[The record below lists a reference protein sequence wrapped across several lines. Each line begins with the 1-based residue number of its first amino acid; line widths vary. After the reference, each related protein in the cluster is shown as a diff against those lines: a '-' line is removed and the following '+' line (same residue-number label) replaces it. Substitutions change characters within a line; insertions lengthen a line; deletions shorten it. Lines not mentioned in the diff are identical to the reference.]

1 MDREIEQQSFVKT
14 LVLEADT
21 AANNA
26 QSGSDSVRQLSGV
39 ITEAS
44 KKVKTEAERE
54 KLLSLAAD
62 LSQISARFLS
72 QAQFV
77 AKPSVP
83 SLPERPTPPM
93 VSLLS
98 GLLAALLA
106 ALFLWRRLIIDF
118 FRRDERERT

>member
-1 MDREIEQQSFVKT
+1 
-14 LVLEADT
+14 
-21 AANNA
+21 
-26 QSGSDSVRQLSGV
+26 VRQLSAV
-39 ITEAS
+39 ITETS

-83 SLPERPTPPM
+83 SQAERPTPRM
-93 VSLLS
+93 AIVFG
-98 GLLAALLA
+98 GLLAGFLA
-106 ALFLWRRLIIDF
+106 GVFLWRQLLIRLLW
-118 FRRDERERT
+118 RDEDEKS

>member
-1 MDREIEQQSFVKT
+1 
-14 LVLEADT
+14 EA
-21 AANNA
+21 AANKA
-26 QSGSDSVRQLSGV
+26 QSGSDSVRQLSAV
-39 ITEAS
+39 ITETS

-83 SLPERPTPPM
+83 TRPERPTPLM
-93 VSLLS
+93 VAALGTLLA
-98 GLLAALLA
+98 GFLAALY
-106 ALFLWRRLIIDF
+106 LWRQLIIEVLW
-118 FRRDERERT
+118 RDESEKA